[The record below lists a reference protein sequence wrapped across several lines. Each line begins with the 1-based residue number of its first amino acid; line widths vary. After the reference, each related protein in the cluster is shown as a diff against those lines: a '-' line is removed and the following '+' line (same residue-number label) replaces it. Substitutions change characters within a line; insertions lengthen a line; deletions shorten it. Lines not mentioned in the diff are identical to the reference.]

1 MCRRILTCK
10 RVPIGELTVLATV
23 MAILANARHN
33 EPPLLNLTGLV
44 IERSPNRPGRSREF
58 VTRMITGTERA
69 FAHSRNVDVAVC
81 VLAHTP
87 RREDRRAA
95 AYSQST
101 NNFRVSRTIGPLHV
115 QIRFDLPGIL
125 LVSGHESRKADA
137 QSARF
142 GSKSFVVLARERV
155 IDQDEM
161 ISKVV
166 RRARSQSFRRS
177 SLHGAGCSMALAA
190 SRGRDVVG

>member
-1 MCRRILTCK
+1 MFQLASSRFF
-10 RVPIGELTVLATV
+10 ATV
-23 MAILANARHN
+23 MAILANACHN
-33 EPPLLNLTGLV
+33 EPSLLYLTSLV
-44 IERSPNRPGRSREF
+44 SERSPNRPDRFREF
-58 VTRMITGTERA
+58 VTWMITVMERA
-69 FAHSRNVDVAVC
+69 FAHSRNVGVAVC
-81 VLAHTP
+81 VLAHTS

-101 NNFRVSRTIGPLHV
+101 NKFRVSRTIGPLHV
-115 QIRFDLPGIL
+115 QTRFDLPGIL

-190 SRGRDVVG
+190 LRGRDVVG